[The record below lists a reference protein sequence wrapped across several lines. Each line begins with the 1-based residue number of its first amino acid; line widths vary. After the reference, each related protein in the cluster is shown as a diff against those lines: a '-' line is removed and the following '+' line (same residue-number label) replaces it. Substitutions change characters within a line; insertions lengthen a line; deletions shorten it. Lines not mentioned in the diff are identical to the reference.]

1 MVAILYSVLSPMN
14 LWFRLLNMLLRRP
27 WRQSVDPFATTVIAM
42 RVWPLDL
49 DLNFHVTNGRY
60 FTMADVG
67 RMDYVLKTGAYRTA
81 LRHKAVPIV
90 GDVWGKFRRELR
102 LFERFEI
109 HTRMLG
115 WDEKW
120 LFVEHRFMSKGRVVG
135 VVIMRGVFRA
145 GRGPLPPIEI
155 VRDLGVPEQSPALP
169 DWLQRWSDSCDGL
182 SIDLRSE
189 EGRE

>member
-1 MVAILYSVLSPMN
+1 MN

-27 WRQSVDPFATTVIAM
+27 WRQSADPFSTTVVPM

-49 DLNFHVTNGRY
+49 DLNVHVTNGRY

-115 WDEKW
+115 WDDKW
-120 LFVEHRFMSKGRVVG
+120 SFMEHRFISKGRVVG

-145 GRGPLPPIEI
+145 AQGTLAPAEI

-169 DWLQRWSDSCDGL
+169 DWLLRWSASCDGL
-182 SIDLRSE
+182 SGQLRAE
-189 EGRE
+189 EGRDLRAA